1 MISLLFTL
9 RKAGPDK
16 EVPAHRSA
24 GLFLLYRTWDYDT
37 YSSGPCISSGWPV
50 FVQSVPEL

>member
-37 YSSGPCISSGWPV
+37 YSSGWLV